1 MGKGKISEELRK
13 QLDEKR
19 RRQIDSRKIPE
30 RKNQKSVFLICPV
43 RDCQPETLKKIECYV
58 RSLEETGLVVYW
70 PYRDTNQ
77 NDSIGA
83 RICADNRRALARA
96 HEVHL
101 WYSKGS
107 QGSLFDFGMLF
118 GLNKKVVVVNPE
130 DIARTPH
137 KSFENVL
144 LFLHETGGRYPY

>member
-1 MGKGKISEELRK
+1 VSK
-13 QLDEKR
+13 EKR
-19 RRQIDSRKIPE
+19 G
-30 RKNQKSVFLICPV
+30 KNVFLICPV
-43 RDCQPETLKKIECYV
+43 RNCPPEIAEKIERYV
-58 RSLEETGLVVYW
+58 RSLAEAGNSVYW

-101 WYSKGS
+101 WYFKGS
-107 QGSLFDFGMLF
+107 QGSLFDLGMLF
-118 GLNKKVVVVNPE
+118 GLNKKLVVANPE
-130 DIARTPH
+130 EIERTPH